1 MKDSDIVLLK
11 EFGDI
16 AEAYI
21 AKGVLETNGV
31 PCIVDNE
38 IMSSSIYPLAVS
50 PFAIRLMVRRC
61 DMELAHEILSSPA
74 VE

>member
-1 MKDSDIVLLK
+1 MKGSEIVLLK

-16 AEAYI
+16 TEAYI

-31 PCIVDNE
+31 PCFVDNE
-38 IMSSSIYPLAVS
+38 IMSSSVYPLTIS

-61 DMELAHEILSSPA
+61 DIELAREILSSPI
-74 VE
+74 EG

>member
-21 AKGVLETNGV
+21 VKGVLETNGV
-31 PCIVDNE
+31 LCIVDNE
-38 IMSSSIYPLAVS
+38 ILSSVYPLPVS

-61 DMELAHEILSSPA
+61 DIELARDILSSPTI
-74 VE
+74 

>member
-38 IMSSSIYPLAVS
+38 ILSSVYPLSVS

-61 DMELAHEILSSPA
+61 DIELAHDILSSPTI
-74 VE
+74 E